1 MSSSGTAFLQ
11 RTVTVAPFKPG
22 VVIWPR
28 ILLVYAF
35 LHGLW
40 FALYA
45 FFGKGFA
52 YAGWGPFYVSELLLG
67 LALIALLSTRKL
79 GSLILTPLGGI
90 LSCFLVWQVACM
102 LPYLETFGFDALRD
116 SVIWGYSL
124 FGLTVAALIV
134 RLPRSVEISVQ
145 RYRRFARLY
154 IFLGPAAWLA
164 TLYLR
169 DWLPTWPNTN
179 ASIPLIKGDEYGVH
193 LAGIFAF
200 SLLSP
205 GKACSWWA
213 LVIMF
218 DILLGMSVRSGLL
231 AFLCAAAFVLI
242 LRPRIGKMAI
252 LATASSIL
260 VLTMV
265 VFDMRFTPPGASRE
279 LSAEVLSRSLVS
291 LVSDSEHSDFEGT
304 KEWRLKWWRAIGNY
318 TFEGPYFW
326 TGKGYGVNLA
336 ESDGFQVGTQEEP
349 LRSPHNSHLTF
360 LARSGVPG
368 LILWMMLQ
376 GAWAASILC
385 SYLRARKLKLHDW
398 SGLFGWLLTYW
409 IAFIVAASF
418 DVFLEGPMAGIPFW
432 TVFGL
437 GWGCHTLFCN
447 QLNGPH
453 GDGADGEQVWSNRRA
468 EYVVV

>member
-1 MSSSGTAFLQ
+1 MSSSATASSQQLAS
-11 RTVTVAPFKPG
+11 APLAPR

-28 ILLVYAF
+28 IPLVYAF

-45 FFGKGFA
+45 FLGKGFA
-52 YAGWGPFYVSELLLG
+52 YAGWPPFYVSEFLLG
-67 LALIALLSTRKL
+67 LALIALLATRKL

-90 LSCFLVWQVACM
+90 LSCFVLWQVACM
-102 LPYLETFGFDALRD
+102 APYLETFGFDALRD

-124 FGLTVAALIV
+124 FGLTTAALIV
-134 RLPRSVEISVQ
+134 RLPRSLEISLQ
-145 RYRRFARLY
+145 RYGRFARLY
-154 IFLGPAAWLA
+154 LFLGPATWLA
-164 TLYLR
+164 TLYLH
-169 DWLPTWPNTN
+169 DWLPTWPGTNT
-179 ASIPLIKGDEYGVH
+179 SVPLIKGDEYGVH
-193 LAGIFAF
+193 LAGVFAF
-200 SLLSP
+200 SLLGLRRSRP
-205 GKACSWWA
+205 WWA

-231 AFLCAAAFVLI
+231 AFLCAAAFVLF
-242 LRPRIGKMAI
+242 LRPRIGKIAI

-260 VLTMV
+260 VLAMV
-265 VFDMRFTPPGASRE
+265 VFDVRFTPPGAARE

-304 KEWRLKWWRAIGNY
+304 KEWRLKWWRTIGNY

-368 LILWMMLQ
+368 LVLWTLLQ
-376 GAWAASILC
+376 GTWATSILR
-385 SYLRARKLKLHDW
+385 SYLRARKLKLPNW
-398 SGLFGWLLTYW
+398 SGLFAWLLTYW
-409 IAFIVAASF
+409 IAFMVAASF

-432 TVFGL
+432 TIFGL
-437 GWGCHTLFCN
+437 GWGSHILFRS
-447 QLNGPH
+447 QL
-453 GDGADGEQVWSNRRA
+453 DGNSSSAAAAPPVLWRDRPA